1 MATEAPV
8 WYVQKYI
15 DQAILVFQQK
25 GFMLRGM
32 CTEPS
37 RIQATTV
44 NWMIGGKGEAVP
56 LQRGSFGPA
65 MNAARTTV
73 AATMA
78 DWQAA
83 DWVYETDIEK
93 MTANEMSVVSETCGK
108 AIGRRSDL
116 IIMNSLNAASL
127 TVVDAGNGN
136 PFTLAQALQMQVTL
150 NNQDVGFEGEDI
162 YCGLPPLAWQQF
174 LSYRQVNDADWVG
187 YDGLPYKTG
196 AKMKDWNG
204 CKWFRSPLS
213 YAPVPSAYSGTS
225 LDFFM
230 WAKRAIGYGTNYDLK
245 STVTWENLFSGW
257 YHNNRF
263 AATAQVLLPP
273 GIVRG
278 RFGASSAITIN

>member
-8 WYVQKYI
+8 WYVNKYI
-15 DQAILVFQQK
+15 DQAQLVFQQK
-25 GFMLRGM
+25 GFLLRGM
-32 CTEPS
+32 CMEPS
-37 RIQATTV
+37 RIQANVV

-65 MNAARTTV
+65 MNAARTTIS
-73 AATMA
+73 ATMA

-93 MTANEMSVVSETCGK
+93 MTANEQAVVSETCGR

-116 IIMNSLNAASL
+116 IIMNALNASSL
-127 TVVDAGNGN
+127 TVVDAGNAA
-136 PFTLAQALQMQVTL
+136 PFTLAQALTMKVTL
-150 NNQDVGFEGEDI
+150 QNQDVGWENEDI
-162 YCGLPPLAWQQF
+162 FCGLPPLFWQQF

-187 YDGLPYKTG
+187 YDGQPYKTG
-196 AKMKDWNG
+196 AKFKEWNG
-204 CKWFRSPLS
+204 VKWFMSPLS
-213 YAPVPSAYSGTS
+213 YAPVPTAYGGTS

-230 WAKRAIGYGTNYDLK
+230 WAKRAVGYGTNYELR

-263 AATAQVLLPP
+263 AATAQVLLPT
-273 GIVRG
+273 GAVRG
-278 RFGASSAITIN
+278 RAGSASAITIN